1 MAFSAGGK
9 LGDLGSLVAYSY
21 RGLVF
26 LLVLA
31 LVLMYFFLLSLMTS
45 IPVLGE
51 SREVYLKTDSL
62 SKGPK
67 ILVVLAKVDNQNWFS
82 YHLIDAQIELRYKG
96 HLLGKKTMDSLR
108 FPRRKTEKIEFQ
120 IALDTDKFPKME
132 MGADMVFGGGVQ
144 FDLRMRCKSNWIPGW
159 MVQMEQGI
167 FVSREE
173 FIKLVF

>member
-1 MAFSAGGK
+1 MAFSAEDNSGNS
-9 LGDLGSLVAYSY
+9 GSWVACSY

-31 LVLMYFFLLSLMTS
+31 LVLVYFFLLSLMTS

-67 ILVVLAKVDNQNWFS
+67 ILVVLAEVDNPNWFS

-96 HLLGKKTMDSLR
+96 QLLGKKTMDSVR
-108 FPRRKTEKIEFQ
+108 IPRRKTEKIEFQ
-120 IALDTDKFPKME
+120 IALDTEKFPKIE
-132 MGADMVFGGGVQ
+132 MGADMVFGGGVR
-144 FDLRMRCKSNWIPGW
+144 FDLRMRCKSNWVPGW
-159 MVQMEQGI
+159 IVQLEQGI
-167 FVSREE
+167 FLSGKEIIE
-173 FIKLVF
+173 LVI